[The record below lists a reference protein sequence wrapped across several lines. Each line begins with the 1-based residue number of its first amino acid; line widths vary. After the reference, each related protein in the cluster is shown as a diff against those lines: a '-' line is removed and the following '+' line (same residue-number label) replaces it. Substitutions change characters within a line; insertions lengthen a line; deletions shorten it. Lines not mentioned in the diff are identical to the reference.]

1 MKTRDPKS
9 VLFVINTLGAGGAE
23 RQMVLL
29 IEGLIQKGLRCRVF
43 VIDGRGP
50 LRPRLDALGVEVHEA
65 RLFAEAS
72 VLRDTLTMVIALFR
86 LWWTVLRMRP
96 DVVQTYLPVMNFVGS
111 LAGRLAGVP
120 KVITCRRGLGTHQD
134 RHKWWPIFDRVTNRL
149 SHVVTVNSRAVAVDT
164 IERDGIE
171 IDKLA
176 LIPNG
181 IDMSF
186 LQVKSSRDDV
196 RRELGLHGNEIGIVT
211 VANLIPYKGHAELL
225 HAFAMSLPRLQP
237 CKLFAVGRDDGIGTN
252 LKQLA
257 VDLGVDDRV
266 RFLGSRNDVG
276 SILGA
281 IDLFI
286 LASHEE
292 GSSNALLE
300 AMAFG
305 LPIIATDVGGNRE
318 ALGNGRFGSIVPPRN
333 ADALAE
339 AMQALV
345 QGIASGRERGQEAS
359 RFVGE
364 RYSSGRLVDSY
375 LALYRSDAIPKTVS
389 LSAM

>member
-9 VLFVINTLGAGGAE
+9 ILFVINTLGAGGAE

-29 IEGLIQKGLRCRVF
+29 IEGLIQKGLRCKVF

-50 LRPRLDALGVEVHEA
+50 LRARLDALGVEVHEA
-65 RLFAEAS
+65 RLFSQAS
-72 VLRDTLTMVIALFR
+72 VLRDTLTTVIAFFR
-86 LWWTVLRMRP
+86 LWWMVFRMGP

-149 SHVVTVNSRAVAVDT
+149 SHAVTVNSRAVAADT

-171 IDKLA
+171 INKLA
-176 LIPNG
+176 LIFNG

-186 LQVKSSRDDV
+186 LQVKSSRDDA

-211 VANLIPYKGHAELL
+211 VANLIPYKGHTELL
-225 HAFAMSLPRLQP
+225 RAFAMSLPHLPP
-237 CKLFAVGRDDGIGTN
+237 CKLLAVGRDDGIGMN
-252 LKQLA
+252 LRQLA
-257 VDLGVDDRV
+257 VDLGIDDRV

-281 IDLFI
+281 MDLFI

-318 ALGNGRFGSIVPPRN
+318 ALENGRFGSIVPPRN

-339 AMQALV
+339 AMQAVV
-345 QGIASGRERGQEAS
+345 QGIASWRERGQEAS

-364 RYSSGRLVDSY
+364 RYSSGRLADSY
-375 LALYRSDAIPKTVS
+375 LALYRSDTIPEAVS